1 MNDYLVY
8 LPAAL
13 AFATVSFA
21 TLAIIFA
28 SEAARAIARRQRVL
42 SRLKE
47 VDDPGAAQQHQ
58 DIFRPG
64 ERVTGFAATISRFPG
79 FSTTAMRL
87 KQAGIKWS
95 PFSFIILTLGT
106 AVAIGSS
113 AFLISKSPLIGLVF
127 GFIAGMIPEATIRN
141 RRRRRLRRFEEQF
154 PEAIDLLGR
163 AIRAGHPMSAGIR
176 MVADEMK
183 DPASSEFRQVFEE
196 QRFGLPFEDALLGL
210 TDRNDLVDVR
220 IFATAVLIQREV
232 GGNLAEVLD
241 KIAQTVRSRFAVE
254 RQLRVYTAQGRMSG
268 YVLAVLPIAICSAIF
283 AIDPTYASMLFTEP
297 VGRLMVVA
305 AVIMQIIGYMWIRR
319 IVNIEY

>member
-1 MNDYLVY
+1 VNDYLIY

-21 TLAIIFA
+21 TLAIIFL
-28 SEAARAIARRQRVL
+28 SEFARSVARRQRVL

-47 VDDPGAAQQHQ
+47 AEDPATTHEHR
-58 DIFRPG
+58 DVLRSG
-64 ERVTGFAATISRFPG
+64 ERVGGLTATISWFPG
-79 FSTTAMRL
+79 FSTLAMRL
-87 KQAGIKWS
+87 KQAGINWS
-95 PFSFIILTLGT
+95 PVSFVVLTLGT

-113 AFLISKSPLIGLVF
+113 VYLITKSLLLGILLGLF
-127 GFIAGMIPEATIRN
+127 AGIIPELTIRG

-163 AIRAGHPMSAGIR
+163 AIRAGHPMSSGIR
-176 MVADEMK
+176 MVADELN

-241 KIAQTVRSRFAVE
+241 KIAQTVRARFAVE

-268 YVLAVLPIAICSAIF
+268 YVLAIMPIAVAGAIF
-283 AIDPTYASMLFTEP
+283 AIDRTYASMLIEEP
-297 VGRLMVVA
+297 VGRLMVVSA
-305 AVIMQIIGYMWIRR
+305 LVMQFIGYMWIRR